1 MFLQQLINGL
11 TLGAVYAL
19 IAVGYTMVY
28 GIVELINFAHGEIYM
43 MATFVAMT
51 IFRLAGY
58 PLWIAAPAAVVVAMI
73 MGVTL
78 EYIAYRPL
86 RRSPRLV
93 ALISAIGAS
102 LFLQNLAMKIWGA
115 RRQPF
120 LDPERP
126 LPFFQVKHHLVLPV
140 LGEATFS
147 NMQLTILGTAVAMV
161 IFLTL
166 LIHRTKLG
174 RAMRACAQD
183 QVAAKLMGVNV
194 DRTISATFA
203 IGSAMALGDGRGGRR
218 SRRHELQPGVADD
231 GVHGGVEGVHGG
243 GPGRHRQH
251 AGGIRRGIGPGAGGG
266 LRRRVHIVAVD
277 GRHRLRHP
285 DNRTDLPP
293 LGDLGEN
300 DPAEDVTCAV

>member
-1 MFLQQLINGL
+1 MFLQQFINGL
-11 TLGAVYAL
+11 TIGAVYAL

-43 MATFVAMT
+43 IATFVAMT
-51 IFRLAGY
+51 VYRLAGY
-58 PLWIAAPAAVVVAMI
+58 PLWLAAPAAIITAMVLGVA
-73 MGVTL
+73 L

-120 LDPERP
+120 LDAERP
-126 LPFFQVKHHLVLPV
+126 LAFFQLKHQLVVPF

-147 NMQLTILGTAVAMV
+147 NMQLTILGTAAAMMV
-161 IFLTL
+161 FLTL
-166 LIHRTKLG
+166 LINRTKLG

-203 IGSAMALGDGRGGRR
+203 IGSAMAA
-218 SRRHELQPGVADD
+218 VA
-231 GVHGGVEGVHGG
+231 GILVGMNYNQVWPMMGYMAGLKAFTAAVL
-243 GPGRHRQH
+243 
-251 AGGIRRGIGPGAGGG
+251 GGIGNMPGAFVGG
-266 LRRRVHIVAVD
+266 LVLGLAEGFAGAYVSSLWMDAIAFGILIVVLIYRPSGLLGKQVPRR
-277 GRHRLRHP
+277 
-285 DNRTDLPP
+285 T
-293 LGDLGEN
+293 
-300 DPAEDVTCAV
+300 

>member
-11 TLGAVYAL
+11 TIGAVYAL

-51 IFRLAGY
+51 LFRLAGY
-58 PLWIAAPAAVVVAMI
+58 PLWVAAPAAIVAAMI

-120 LDPERP
+120 LDAERP
-126 LPFFQVKHHLVLPV
+126 LAFFQVKHQLVVPV

-147 NMQLTILGTAVAMV
+147 NMQITILGTAAAMML
-161 IFLTL
+161 FLTL
-166 LIHRTKLG
+166 IVGKTKLG

-203 IGSAMALGDGRGGRR
+203 IGSAMAA
-218 SRRHELQPGVADD
+218 VA
-231 GVHGGVEGVHGG
+231 GILVGMKYNQVWPMMGYMAGLKAFTAAVL
-243 GPGRHRQH
+243 
-251 AGGIRRGIGPGAGGG
+251 GGIGNMPGAFVGG
-266 LRRRVHIVAVD
+266 LVLGLAEGFAGAYISSLWMDAIAFALLIIVLIYRPSGILGQQIPRR
-277 GRHRLRHP
+277 
-285 DNRTDLPP
+285 T
-293 LGDLGEN
+293 
-300 DPAEDVTCAV
+300 

>member
-51 IFRLAGY
+51 LFRLAGL
-58 PLWIAAPAAVVVAMI
+58 PLGLAAPAAIIFAM
-73 MGVTL
+73 MLGVIL

-86 RRSPRLV
+86 RKSPRIV

-120 LDPERP
+120 LDAARP
-126 LPFFQVKHHLVLPV
+126 LAFFQAKHHFALPV
-140 LGEATFS
+140 LGKAIFS
-147 NMQLTILGTAVAMV
+147 NTQAVILLTAAAMML
-161 IFLTL
+161 FLHL
-166 LIHRTKLG
+166 LIAKTKLG
-174 RAMRACAQD
+174 KAMRACAQD
-183 QVAAKLMGVNV
+183 QLAAKLMGVNV

-203 IGSAMALGDGRGGRR
+203 IGSAMAA
-218 SRRHELQPGVADD
+218 VA
-231 GVHGGVEGVHGG
+231 GLLVGINYNQVWPMMGYMAGLKAFTAAVL
-243 GPGRHRQH
+243 
-251 AGGIRRGIGPGAGGG
+251 GGIGNMPGAFVGG
-266 LRRRVHIVAVD
+266 LVLGLAEGFAGAYVSSLWMDAIAFGILIIVLIYRPSGLLGKQLPRR
-277 GRHRLRHP
+277 
-285 DNRTDLPP
+285 T
-293 LGDLGEN
+293 
-300 DPAEDVTCAV
+300 